1 MPTFGASTLGGT
13 APSGYLQESSK
24 EVTIE
29 LATIRDVNGPVKVAS
44 VKPRSLTTTI
54 CKTKGDAVF
63 VTVQNIGSF
72 TSAVTSSKVSQT
84 NDDYSTAE
92 ATLTTYA

>member
-13 APSGYLQESSK
+13 APSGYLQESTK

-29 LATIRDVNGPVKVAS
+29 VATIREAAGAIKVAT
-44 VKPRSLTTTI
+44 VKPRSITTI
-54 CKTKGDAVF
+54 NVKTKGESTLTPT
-63 VTVQNIGSF
+63 VTLGSF

-92 ATLTTYA
+92 TTLTTYA